1 VVRQALRYGEGM
13 AEEHLADI
21 GAFIKEHRS
30 RSQLSLRRLAALANV
45 SDSYLSQIERGLYR
59 PSADIVLALA
69 KALNV
74 SAMAFYERLGLLDG
88 PEGGPAAEGGV
99 EGAIEADPRLS
110 ASQKAA
116 LVQMYRTLLAS

>member
-1 VVRQALRYGEGM
+1 M
-13 AEEHLADI
+13 ADEHFPDI
-21 GAFIKEHRS
+21 GAFIKEQRR

-74 SAMAFYERLGLLDG
+74 SATAFYERLGLLDA
-88 PEGGPAAEGGV
+88 PEDGLSAESGV
-99 EGAIEADPRLS
+99 EAAIDADPQLRPG
-110 ASQKAA
+110 QKAA
-116 LVQMYRTLLAS
+116 LLQMYRTLLAS